1 MKFFK
6 SSLYTFTS
14 ILPSITSESYF
25 TFVRSYLLDTP
36 TVSEHQIASRIARA
50 VMSSQDY
57 DAIDDSLV
65 REKIKKKSKAIDN
78 LIIHYTH
85 EARFANSKKDIH
97 QLWHQMF
104 NGTPV
109 ASIKLIVGN
118 RNNRKCQDSLVRR
131 RPHHLPQL
139 H

>member
-85 EARFANSKKDIH
+85 EARFANS
-97 QLWHQMF
+97 
-104 NGTPV
+104 NGTYLF
-109 ASIKLIVGN
+109 AS
-118 RNNRKCQDSLVRR
+118 C
-131 RPHHLPQL
+131 
-139 H
+139 